1 MLEKENDRREMHLFI
16 LWRKVWNWKWILLI
30 SSISIGILSLIVSL
44 ILPKAYEAK
53 VTILAP
59 ESMVGGIAGGLIA
72 QAAGL
77 GKGGEISS
85 QTILA
90 LLNSSAETEA
100 VIENFNIIEAFG
112 LKNKSDAYKLLEKIT
127 DFAVDHLEGVIRV
140 KVETHSPK
148 LSAEMAN
155 FYVNYLNTLNEQ
167 IKITTEK
174 PLVKVIDWASIPSRP
189 SKPRIKWNT
198 VIGIFLGFI
207 VSFVVLYVRD
217 TMHDYWKST

>member
-1 MLEKENDRREMHLFI
+1 MIENDNHKREMHLFI
-16 LWRKVWNWKWILLI
+16 LWRKVWIWKWILII
-30 SSISIGILSLIVSL
+30 SSVSTGILSLIISL
-44 ILPKAYEAK
+44 ILPKVYEAK
-53 VTILAP
+53 VTILTP
-59 ESMVGGIAGGLIA
+59 ESVAGGIAGGLIA

-77 GKGGEISS
+77 GIEGEISS

-100 VIENFNIIEAFG
+100 VIENFNIIETFG
-112 LKNKSDAYKLLEKIT
+112 LKNKSDAYELLEKIT
-127 DFAVDHLEGVIRV
+127 DFSIDHLEGVIKV
-140 KVETHSPK
+140 KVETYSPK
-148 LSAEMAN
+148 LSADMAN

-174 PLVKVIDWASIPSRP
+174 PIVKVIDWASIPSRP

-198 VIGIFLGFI
+198 AIGIFLGFI

-217 TMHDYWKST
+217 AMHDYWNST